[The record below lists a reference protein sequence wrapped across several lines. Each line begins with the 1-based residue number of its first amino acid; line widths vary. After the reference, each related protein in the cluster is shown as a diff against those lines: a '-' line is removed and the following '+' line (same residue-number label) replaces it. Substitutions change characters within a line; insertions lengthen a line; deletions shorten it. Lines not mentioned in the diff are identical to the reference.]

1 MKTVSALAGGIIKR
15 KNLYR
20 ELTWMVIMAALLLM
34 GNLLT
39 VRELFPLQGSLF
51 MQMLAVILAGM
62 LSCIAGKV
70 LESRSRLSKLCVWIP
85 WMLLVIW
92 SGGFRIINVA
102 LDFCNVLITK
112 WNESHRNSLAL
123 LVSGSAGSDLIYFMV
138 FSFLLG
144 GQLVFILITGRSK
157 ILGGFYCL
165 FFFLLQLMVGVFTPF
180 GSSCLIAGLLGLCMV
195 EKGERIIRLKLAG
208 LVFISL
214 VLFVSAFAAPETEL
228 TAVSSFRKSTGEQ
241 IHNLRYGKQVLPQGD
256 LGKASL
262 LSPDQEEMLVVRTD
276 QEKNLYLRGFVGEE
290 YVNGIWQELPAAA
303 YGGENSG
310 LMKWLHA
317 NGFDPLTQTAA
328 YYRLLDEEDRPE
340 KNRIWI
346 GTAAAS
352 RYYVYAPISAVDT
365 SVRGF
370 GRKKDHRLTS
380 HNLTGSGFYEIEE
393 ISGSKP
399 AEIMIADDFVMDP
412 QTEEQKA
419 YCEAESVYRKFV
431 YEQYTAIDRQ
441 LYGVVDDLFFSD
453 YDAENDSIYSVVS
466 QVRKILKENVY
477 YTEETEEVPE
487 GEDPLLWFL
496 TQSHRG
502 NAVYYATAATAAF
515 RAHGIPARYV
525 EGYYISEDQ
534 IGASDDGTV
543 TLTGKNAHAWVEIYF
558 DGIGWQPVDV
568 TPGYYFDA
576 IALQQMVGMPDTV
589 HKTAALQN
597 DPHTAEQVTDLEG
610 KVTEDLQEQI
620 LTVSRRLVMV
630 LFGVVAAL
638 FLLATGF
645 FLGAELMR
653 YILLFREQRREEKEA
668 AAAYVN
674 RMKERIY
681 HRLALWDIQAVFG
694 LQKEK
699 TDQEIC
705 DKIDTVKEGE
715 YSRVCELMEKTIY
728 GDIELTTYERRT
740 LKTFVDKVST
750 APESCG
756 WKMRLRLRYADLMQ

>member
-1 MKTVSALAGGIIKR
+1 M
-15 KNLYR
+15 
-20 ELTWMVIMAALLLM
+20 
-34 GNLLT
+34 
-39 VRELFPLQGSLF
+39 
-51 MQMLAVILAGM
+51 
-62 LSCIAGKV
+62 
-70 LESRSRLSKLCVWIP
+70 
-85 WMLLVIW
+85 
-92 SGGFRIINVA
+92 
-102 LDFCNVLITK
+102 
-112 WNESHRNSLAL
+112 
-123 LVSGSAGSDLIYFMV
+123 
-138 FSFLLG
+138 
-144 GQLVFILITGRSK
+144 
-157 ILGGFYCL
+157 
-165 FFFLLQLMVGVFTPF
+165 
-180 GSSCLIAGLLGLCMV
+180 
-195 EKGERIIRLKLAG
+195 
-208 LVFISL
+208 
-214 VLFVSAFAAPETEL
+214 
-228 TAVSSFRKSTGEQ
+228 
-241 IHNLRYGKQVLPQGD
+241 
-256 LGKASL
+256 
-262 LSPDQEEMLVVRTD
+262 
-276 QEKNLYLRGFVGEE
+276 
-290 YVNGIWQELPAAA
+290 
-303 YGGENSG
+303 
-310 LMKWLHA
+310 
-317 NGFDPLTQTAA
+317 
-328 YYRLLDEEDRPE
+328 
-340 KNRIWI
+340 
-346 GTAAAS
+346 
-352 RYYVYAPISAVDT
+352 
-365 SVRGF
+365 
-370 GRKKDHRLTS
+370 
-380 HNLTGSGFYEIEE
+380 
-393 ISGSKP
+393 
-399 AEIMIADDFVMDP
+399 
-412 QTEEQKA
+412 
-419 YCEAESVYRKFV
+419 
-431 YEQYTAIDRQ
+431 
-441 LYGVVDDLFFSD
+441 
-453 YDAENDSIYSVVS
+453 VS

-568 TPGYYFDA
+568 TPRYYFDA